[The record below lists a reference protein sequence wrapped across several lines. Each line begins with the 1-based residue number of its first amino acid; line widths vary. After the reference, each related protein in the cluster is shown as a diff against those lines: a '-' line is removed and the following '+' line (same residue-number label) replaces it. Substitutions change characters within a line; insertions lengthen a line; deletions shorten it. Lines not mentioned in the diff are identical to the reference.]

1 MAFRRFVKRH
11 QFIED
16 GVKRVIP
23 RGWAGEVS
31 AEVAKAADA
40 AGVTVSPGTAPAP
53 AEQAKPAAKAKE

>member
-40 AGVTVSPGTAPAP
+40 AGVTVLPVEKPESK
-53 AEQAKPAAKAKE
+53 AEKPKAEK